1 MSTLDR
7 QKQASDHLKLLLKL
21 HALAPQHYHEHHV
34 IQTTHS
40 KSIRELVEANLT
52 QTDIV
57 IQLTICCISIQSH
70 SPCTTTKK
78 TSLTQNPLP
87 PTHTCSARAET
98 VEKPMMR
105 LIKQ

>member
-40 KSIRELVEANLT
+40 KSIRELAEANLT

-70 SPCTTTKK
+70 SPCTTTKNF
-78 TSLTQNPLP
+78 TNTELPP